1 MTFYFGALTALCAA
15 YWVLLLMYSGF
26 LVQQHWIWLFFAAFF
41 LLNAAAAWGYRRGLR
56 TTPLW
61 LVTALH
67 TTAFAGLAVMIAAG
81 ILIATGMTRE
91 EVRNPEFCIVLGASV
106 REDGSLS
113 PSLKRRLD
121 ETIRFSDRNPVT
133 RFVLSGGQGP
143 REPVTE
149 AEAMGSYL
157 VYNGVPEDR
166 LLLEIQSKNTYENI
180 LYSDALISRILEEEK
195 KGRSRAAKKAPEGSS
210 FIQAEGLPVRVAI
223 LSADYHLFRALHMAE
238 KMTGGEYCGIAAKSD
253 PVMFAHFVT
262 RECIAIVKDKFFGRL

>member
-26 LVQQHWIWLFFAAFF
+26 LVQQHWIWLCFAAFF

-67 TTAFAGLAVMIAAG
+67 TTAFAGLAVMIATG
-81 ILIATGMTRE
+81 ILVATGMTRE

-106 REDGSLS
+106 KEDGSLS

-121 ETIRFSDRNPVT
+121 ETIRFSDRNPAT

-180 LYSDALISRILEEEK
+180 LYSDALIRRILEEEK

-223 LSADYHLFRALHMAE
+223 LSADYHLFRALHLAE
-238 KMTGGEYCGIAAKSD
+238 KMTGGEYCGIASKSD

>member
-15 YWVLLLMYSGF
+15 YWVLLLVYSGF
-26 LVQQHWIWLFFAAFF
+26 LVQQHWIWLLLAVFF

-56 TTPLW
+56 MTPLW

-67 TTAFAGLAVMIAAG
+67 TTAFAGMVVMIAAG
-81 ILIATGMTRE
+81 ILVATGMTRE

-106 REDGSLS
+106 KEDGSLS

-121 ETIRFSDRNPVT
+121 ETIRFSDRNPAT

-180 LYSDALISRILEEEK
+180 LYSDALIRRILEEEK

-223 LSADYHLFRALHMAE
+223 LSADYHLFRALHLAE

-253 PVMFAHFVT
+253 QVMFAHFVT

>member
-26 LVQQHWIWLFFAAFF
+26 LVQQHWIWLFLAAFY

-56 TTPLW
+56 MTPLW

-67 TTAFAGLAVMIAAG
+67 TTAFAGMAVMITAG
-81 ILIATGMTRE
+81 ILVASGMTRE

-106 REDGSLS
+106 KEDGSLS

-121 ETIRFSDRNPVT
+121 EAIRFSDRNPAT
-133 RFVLSGGQGP
+133 RFVLSGGRGP
-143 REPVTE
+143 KEPVTE
-149 AEAMGSYL
+149 AEAMGAYL

-166 LLLEIQSKNTYENI
+166 LLLEMQSKNTYENI
-180 LYSDALISRILEEEK
+180 VYSDALISRVLAEEK

-210 FIQAEGLPVRVAI
+210 FIQAEGLPVRVAV
-223 LSADYHLFRALHMAE
+223 LSADYHLFRALHLAK
-238 KMTGGEYCGIAAKSD
+238 KMTGGEYCGIASKSD

>member
-26 LVQQHWIWLFFAAFF
+26 LVQQHWIWLCFAAFF
-41 LLNAAAAWGYRRGLR
+41 LVNAAAAWGYRRGLR

-81 ILIATGMTRE
+81 ILVATGMVRE

-106 REDGSLS
+106 KEDGSLS

-121 ETIRFSDRNPVT
+121 ETIRFSDRNPAT
-133 RFVLSGGQGP
+133 RFVLSGGRGP

-180 LYSDALISRILEEEK
+180 LYSDALISRILAEEK
-195 KGRSRAAKKAPEGSS
+195 RGHSRAAKKAPEGSS

-223 LSADYHLFRALHMAE
+223 LSADYHLFRALHLAE
-238 KMTGGEYCGIAAKSD
+238 KMTGGEYCGIASKSD

>member
-26 LVQQHWIWLFFAAFF
+26 LVQQHWIWLVLAAFF
-41 LLNAAAAWGYRRGLR
+41 FLNAAAAWGYRRGLR
-56 TTPLW
+56 MTPLW

-67 TTAFAGLAVMIAAG
+67 TTAFAGMAVMITAG
-81 ILIATGMTRE
+81 ILVASGMTRE

-106 REDGSLS
+106 KEDVSLS

-121 ETIRFSDRNPVT
+121 EAIRFSDRNPAT
-133 RFVLSGGQGP
+133 RFVLSGGRGP
-143 REPVTE
+143 GEPVTE

-180 LYSDALISRILEEEK
+180 LYSDALISRVLTEEK

-210 FIQAEGLPVRVAI
+210 FIQAEGLPVRVAV
-223 LSADYHLFRALHMAE
+223 LSADYHLFRALHLAK
-238 KMTGGEYCGIAAKSD
+238 KMTGGEYCGIASKSD

>member
-15 YWVLLLMYSGF
+15 YWVLLLVYSGF
-26 LVQQHWIWLFFAAFF
+26 FVQQHWIWLFFAAFF

-56 TTPLW
+56 TAPLW

-81 ILIATGMTRE
+81 ILVATGMTRE

-106 REDGSLS
+106 KEDGSLS

-121 ETIRFSDRNPVT
+121 EAIRFSDRNPAT

-180 LYSDALISRILEEEK
+180 LYSDALISRILAEEK

-223 LSADYHLFRALHMAE
+223 LSADYHLFRALHLAE
-238 KMTGGEYCGIAAKSD
+238 KMTGGEYCGIASKSD

>member
-26 LVQQHWIWLFFAAFF
+26 LVQQHWIWLCFAAFF

-81 ILIATGMTRE
+81 ILVATGMTRE

-106 REDGSLS
+106 KEDGSLS

-121 ETIRFSDRNPVT
+121 EAIRFSDRNPAT

-180 LYSDALISRILEEEK
+180 LYSDALIRRILEEEK

-223 LSADYHLFRALHMAE
+223 LSADYHLFRALHLAE
-238 KMTGGEYCGIAAKSD
+238 KMTGGEYCGIASKSD

>member
-26 LVQQHWIWLFFAAFF
+26 LVQQHWIWLFLAAFY

-56 TTPLW
+56 MTPLW

-67 TTAFAGLAVMIAAG
+67 TTAFAGMAVMITAG
-81 ILIATGMTRE
+81 ILVASGMTRE

-106 REDGSLS
+106 KEDGSLS

-121 ETIRFSDRNPVT
+121 EAIRFSDRNPAT
-133 RFVLSGGQGP
+133 RFVLSGGKGP
-143 REPVTE
+143 KEPVTE

-180 LYSDALISRILEEEK
+180 LYSDALISRVLAEEK

-223 LSADYHLFRALHMAE
+223 LSADYHLFRALHLAE
-238 KMTGGEYCGIAAKSD
+238 KMTGGEYCGIASKSD

-262 RECIAIVKDKFFGRL
+262 RECIAIVNDKFFGRL

>member
-26 LVQQHWIWLFFAAFF
+26 LVQQHWIWLCFAAFF

-81 ILIATGMTRE
+81 ILVATGMTRE

-106 REDGSLS
+106 KEDGSLS

-121 ETIRFSDRNPVT
+121 EAIRFSDRNPAT

-180 LYSDALISRILEEEK
+180 LYSDALISRILAEEK

-223 LSADYHLFRALHMAE
+223 LSADYHLFRALHLAE
-238 KMTGGEYCGIAAKSD
+238 KMTGGEYCGIASKSD

>member
-15 YWVLLLMYSGF
+15 YWVLLLVYSGF
-26 LVQQHWIWLFFAAFF
+26 LVQQHWIWLLLAVFF

-56 TTPLW
+56 MTPLW

-67 TTAFAGLAVMIAAG
+67 TTAFAGMVVMIAAG
-81 ILIATGMTRE
+81 ILVATGMTRE

-121 ETIRFSDRNPVT
+121 EAIRFSDRNPAT

-180 LYSDALISRILEEEK
+180 LYSDALISRILSEEK

-223 LSADYHLFRALHMAE
+223 LSADYHLFRALHLAE
-238 KMTGGEYCGIAAKSD
+238 KLTGAEYCGIASKSD

>member
-15 YWVLLLMYSGF
+15 YWVLLLVYSGF

-41 LLNAAAAWGYRRGLR
+41 LLNAAAAWGYRRNFR
-56 TTPLW
+56 MTPLW

-81 ILIATGMTRE
+81 ILVATGMTRE

-106 REDGSLS
+106 KEDGSLS

-121 ETIRFSDRNPVT
+121 EAIRFSDRNPAT

-180 LYSDALISRILEEEK
+180 LYSDALISRILAEEK

-223 LSADYHLFRALHMAE
+223 LSADYHLFRALHLAE
-238 KMTGGEYCGIAAKSD
+238 KMTGGEYCGIASKSD

>member
-26 LVQQHWIWLFFAAFF
+26 LVQQHWIWLFFAVFF

-56 TTPLW
+56 MTPLW

-81 ILIATGMTRE
+81 ILVATGMTRE

-106 REDGSLS
+106 KEDGSLS

-121 ETIRFSDRNPVT
+121 ETIRFSDRNPAT
-133 RFVLSGGQGP
+133 RFVLSGGRGP

-180 LYSDALISRILEEEK
+180 LYSDALISRILAEEK
-195 KGRSRAAKKAPEGSS
+195 RGRSRAAKKAPEGSS

-223 LSADYHLFRALHMAE
+223 LSADYHLFRALHLAE
-238 KMTGGEYCGIAAKSD
+238 KMTGGEYCGIASKSD

>member
-91 EVRNPEFCIVLGASV
+91 EVRNPEFCIVLGASI

-121 ETIRFSDRNPVT
+121 ETIRFSDRNPAT

-195 KGRSRAAKKAPEGSS
+195 KRTQPGSEEGAGGIFIHSGGGASGPGGDPQRGLSSVPGPAHGGKNDRRRILRHRSKKRSGDVCPLCDE
-210 FIQAEGLPVRVAI
+210 RV
-223 LSADYHLFRALHMAE
+223 HRH
-238 KMTGGEYCGIAAKSD
+238 
-253 PVMFAHFVT
+253 
-262 RECIAIVKDKFFGRL
+262 RER

>member
-26 LVQQHWIWLFFAAFF
+26 LVQQHWIWLFLAAFF

-67 TTAFAGLAVMIAAG
+67 TTAFAGMAVLIAAG
-81 ILIATGMTRE
+81 ILVASGMARE

-106 REDGSLS
+106 KEDGSLS

-121 ETIRFSDRNPVT
+121 EAIRFSDRNPAT
-133 RFVLSGGQGP
+133 RFVLSGGKGP
-143 REPVTE
+143 KEPVTE

-180 LYSDALISRILEEEK
+180 LYSDALISRVLAEEK

-223 LSADYHLFRALHMAE
+223 LSADYHLFRALHLAE
-238 KMTGGEYCGIAAKSD
+238 KMTGGEYCGIASKSD

>member
-26 LVQQHWIWLFFAAFF
+26 LVQQHWIWLFLAAFY

-56 TTPLW
+56 MTPLW

-67 TTAFAGLAVMIAAG
+67 TTAFAGMAVMITAG
-81 ILIATGMTRE
+81 ILVASGMTRE

-106 REDGSLS
+106 KEDGSLS

-121 ETIRFSDRNPVT
+121 EAIRFSDRNPAT
-133 RFVLSGGQGP
+133 RFVLSGGRGP
-143 REPVTE
+143 KEPVTE

-180 LYSDALISRILEEEK
+180 VYSDALISRVLAEEK

-210 FIQAEGLPVRVAI
+210 FIQAEGLPVRVAV
-223 LSADYHLFRALHMAE
+223 LSADYHLFRALHLAK
-238 KMTGGEYCGIAAKSD
+238 KMTGGEYCGIASKSD